1 MALTDYLKNILGIA
15 NNNPQ
20 ITLPPVPQ
28 VGPVPVKTVEVGS
41 TGTEIYAGYISEE
54 YLSELQGKEWAD
66 KVDQMRR
73 SDPNVKMIV
82 SALKLPLKS
91 ANWYVKTLEDSE
103 MAEFQ
108 KALIQKV
115 LFEDL
120 NKSFTKFIGEALT
133 CVDFGYSLFEITYQ
147 PKFDDPKIGTYNTV
161 KSVAWRSQRTIER
174 WNVAPDGTLLTVT
187 QMSNGDLG
195 KNVELDSRFL
205 LHFAPDQEGDN
216 FEGISVLR
224 ACYGNFLRKN
234 VYLKLMAAGMEKYA
248 IPTPVLSVPE
258 GKDGSPEY
266 KNALNA
272 LKCYVSNQANYMT
285 MPQGWELEFNNSNF
299 DAETI
304 ITAIEFE
311 NKEMVKSI
319 LASFLLLGQNGTG
332 SLALSKDLS
341 DFFGQTVTYLA
352 DHLIEQIT
360 RKLIIPI
367 IKMNLGDEPVKV
379 ELVCDSLED
388 KPTQEWAT
396 MIKTLIDSG
405 MVSSDENLK
414 DFVRQKFKLPE
425 ANIVEPVVAP
435 EQTPPEQ
442 TPPPN
447 AQLAEKKKTKKSTK
461 EADLIRETSSLLKT
475 AGRSYL
481 KNFSRKYIKSVL
493 AAKSKANEPNQI
505 KAPVN
510 ANVPSLTEYVKVLK
524 SIGYYNA
531 IEANRI
537 VEKNF
542 NKKPKKLA
550 EFNLANTK
558 FKRVENA
565 FDELYD
571 AFKLL
576 EAAVTPD
583 EVSEAIYIMGRISD
597 KVNLIFGD
605 YLTYEQKQMIDAKAQ
620 VLADTQKADA
630 IKPIDFQYQNS
641 LSYAT
646 DEQLEQDMID
656 ASEKFIS
663 GNSIDVAADVQSS
676 KSTNDAIQTAAEQW
690 SESTG
695 DSIVSWTFVAVD
707 DDVTTELC
715 SELDGWTFEDGSPLV
730 DKYSPPLHFNC
741 RSFLQVNTASM
752 NDLPEIDAGEPKLS
766 KKAQSQIQF
775 GELKKHKSV
784 KK

>member
-28 VGPVPVKTVEVGS
+28 VGPVPVKTVEVGT

-66 KVDQMRR
+66 KIDQMRR

-91 ANWYVKTLEDSE
+91 ANWYIRTTEDSE

-108 KALIQKV
+108 KALIEKV

-224 ACYGNFLRKN
+224 ACYGNWLRKN

-272 LKCYVSNQANYMT
+272 LKCYVSNQSNYMT
-285 MPQGWELEFNNSNF
+285 MPQGWELKFNNSNF

-367 IKMNLGDEPVKV
+367 VKMNLGEEELKV
-379 ELVCDSLED
+379 ELVCDGLED

-775 GELKKHKSV
+775 GELKKRKSV